1 MRFYAD
7 MLTRRPHGSNRRS
20 VRETVRLRQT
30 AEAARDQAWIERRKL
45 LRPVSVL
52 AIADYIAQIEV
63 DRARAAEAHGLAI
76 WSRACAPSWRTRR
89 RCRYGGI
96 RLELDARAYCLP
108 GTLGHKTLR

>member
-1 MRFYAD
+1 MRQA
-7 MLTRRPHGSNRRS
+7 
-20 VRETVRLRQT
+20 

-63 DRARAAEAHGLAI
+63 DRARAAEAHGVAI
-76 WSRACAPSWRTRR
+76 WSQAWRTRR

-96 RLELDARAYCLP
+96 RRLARILP
-108 GTLGHKTLR
+108 PPVP